1 MWKPSKNMKRTL
13 ADVDLGLNPYFRC
26 FGGSEHGGQS
36 RVLAMLVRRG
46 LLTGN
51 GLSEPWRVTL
61 KGLDEGWAV
70 ALPTIARSR

>member
-1 MWKPSKNMKRTL
+1 MRKLSKNMRRTL
-13 ADVDLGLNPYFRC
+13 ADIDLGLNPYFRC
-26 FGGSEHGGQS
+26 CGRSEHGGQS

-51 GLSEPWRVTL
+51 GASEPWRVTL

-70 ALPTIARSR
+70 EVRPSALER